1 MGEVD
6 VKELDGRMVPLSSAS
21 EDLEISASNAGPA
34 LGPSNVL
41 YYLELGKC
49 IHLLPPIRVSF
60 AAGSGFLPAGN
71 D

>member
-34 LGPSNVL
+34 EMSWTLAARLNNERLSPRQSKTPHSRPS
-41 YYLELGKC
+41 
-49 IHLLPPIRVSF
+49 RV
-60 AAGSGFLPAGN
+60 G
-71 D
+71 